1 MSADR
6 DRPAASCDAPSD
18 ELAGI
23 VIEAGRRGFPRWRVA
38 TALGIS
44 GLGLARIEQGDTG
57 TGGDAR
63 RAGGSTADAGSE

>member
-6 DRPAASCDAPSD
+6 DRPAASCDDPTD
-18 ELAGI
+18 ELVGI

-44 GLGLARIEQGDTG
+44 GLGLERIEQGDAG
-57 TGGDAR
+57 TADAR
-63 RAGGSTADAGSE
+63 HASGSTAETGSE